1 MLENWPT
8 DSWAVRLLGSPSA
21 AHSLTL
27 VAAALLLLAAGRR
40 AFQIWWWHR
49 EVAAARRG
57 DVIKLPAPKLPA
69 AKAAAAL
76 APADKA
82 ADKGRSQR
90 GAAVKPAAA
99 KPAAAK
105 PPPPSRGWFSWI
117 PFLGTSA
124 AAAPAPSGAPPTKP
138 NGRGGVAVGAAVT
151 PVPGKQFGPRARA
164 NLQANAKAMV

>member
-49 EVAAARRG
+49 EVTAARRG

-82 ADKGRSQR
+82 AEKGRSQR

-99 KPAAAK
+99 KPGAAK
-105 PPPPSRGWFSWI
+105 PPPPSRGWLSWI
-117 PFLGTSA
+117 PLIGTPAA
-124 AAAPAPSGAPPTKP
+124 AAAPSAAPPLTKP
-138 NGRGGVAVGAAVT
+138 NGRGGAAVT
-151 PVPGKQFGPRARA
+151 PIPGKQFGPRARA